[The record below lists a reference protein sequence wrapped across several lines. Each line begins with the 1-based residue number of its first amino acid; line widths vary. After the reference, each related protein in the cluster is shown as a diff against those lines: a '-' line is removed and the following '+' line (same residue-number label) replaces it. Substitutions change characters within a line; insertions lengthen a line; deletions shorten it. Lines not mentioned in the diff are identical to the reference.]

1 MKLSANSKI
10 IFSYLLASFS
20 IGASAHTGAVSS
32 ATAGAG
38 SAAVEASESPFGNP
52 ASIAF
57 LKGYYFTAGFGAV
70 NQKAVGS
77 AQDLSVSLT
86 DNMKDTVV
94 PTSLSYVQINM
105 RPDRGENTLQRE
117 FRLGFGNLIRPN
129 LGFGLGV
136 THRDDRLNYDSHAQ
150 TNLDIGFLL
159 NPAKDVGI
167 AAYFE
172 NILPPKSEIPEAY
185 RLNQTTTLAG
195 SYNYRRF
202 LRVKADLISET
213 NNSFNKPTLAA
224 GIESYMNKWL
234 ILRWGLQRNNEKAA
248 DVYAAGMGFMGP
260 KFALSYAY
268 QNSPQDESLT
278 RHSVDLAVPIW

>member
-1 MKLSANSKI
+1 MKFRIL
-10 IFSYLLASFS
+10 FSCLLTTFSFPVM
-20 IGASAHTGAVSS
+20 AHTGAVSS

-70 NQKAVGS
+70 NQKAAGS
-77 AQDLSVSLT
+77 AQDLSVSLS

-94 PTSLSYVQINM
+94 PSALSYVQTNV

-129 LGFGLGV
+129 VGFGLGV
-136 THRDDRLNYDSHAQ
+136 SHRDDRLQNDSHAQ
-150 TNLDIGFLL
+150 TNMDMGFLV
-159 NPAKDVGI
+159 NPAKDIGI

-172 NILPPKSEIPEAY
+172 NLLPPKSAIPEAY
-185 RLNQTTTLAG
+185 RFNQTTTLAG

-224 GIESYMNKWL
+224 GLESYLNKWL
-234 ILRWGLQRNNEKAA
+234 ILRWGLQRNNEKTA
-248 DVYAAGMGFMGP
+248 DTYAAGIGFMGP
-260 KFALSYAY
+260 KFALNYAY
-268 QNSPQDESLT
+268 QNTPQDESLT